1 VSGRRRR
8 LVLAST
14 STYRAELLGRI
25 VAKFELC
32 AAGVDEAPMSNES
45 PRDTAIRLARAKAMA
60 ACAKNPGAIVIGSD
74 QVADLGGQMLGK
86 PGTLARAQSQLMICS
101 GQSVDFHSAVCVTDN
116 RGAESICHEAVD
128 TTRVMFRVLGEA
140 EISRYLAIDEP
151 LDCAG
156 SFKVERLGITLFERI
171 ESIDPS
177 ALIGLP
183 LIALCRLLRQCGL
196 SLP

>member
-1 VSGRRRR
+1 
-8 LVLAST
+8 
-14 STYRAELLGRI
+14 
-25 VAKFELC
+25 
-32 AAGVDEAPMSNES
+32 MSNES

-60 ACAKNPGAIVIGSD
+60 ACARNPGAIVIGSD